1 VLEGISLL
9 SGHHRATT
17 VRRFAGGLITN
28 CPDAFKSGDEAY
40 SGLLDFGEKY
50 HVTSAHVTAIGAL
63 SRWFWAGSILKRK
76 CIARTR
82 SMSRSRWR
90 RTSLFVK
97 WISVAQCSRRT

>member
-50 HVTSAHVTAIGAL
+50 HVTSAHFTAIGAL
-63 SRWFWAGSILKRK
+63 SRVVLGWLDPQKKMYRENPIDEQVEVATYF
-76 CIARTR
+76 
-82 SMSRSRWR
+82 
-90 RTSLFVK
+90 FVC
-97 WISVAQCSRRT
+97 QMD